1 MMFLLRRLLLI
12 LLTVSITP
20 LLALLAV
27 VLLYLNLIHL
37 LTRFTRK
44 RVPHEARPTSGH
56 ASIVILNWNGKELLA
71 QGIPSV
77 LEAVQEDGLDHEI
90 LVVDNG
96 STDGSV
102 EYLRKEFPQVRVI
115 PLPENLGFAAGNNIG
130 VDQAQHDTVVLLNND
145 MVVDRRFLRPL
156 LEGFG
161 PSTFAVSSQIYLQ
174 DASARREETGKTTA
188 HFRRGMIDFT
198 HCALDGRTLERR
210 YYPALWAGGGSSAFN
225 RERFLA
231 LGGFQEIYSPAYVED
246 TDLSYQAWKF
256 GWEVLFAPESIVY
269 HKHRASSS
277 RRFSPDQLQALI
289 QRNQF
294 LFIWKNIRD
303 WRLLLLHCLLL
314 PWTCYRLARD
324 HGLRI
329 WKAVLHAAGRFPSVA
344 ISKLSASFRAVRSD
358 AEIFRMFEN
367 PALYFAGLRALPKSG
382 YTSGRVSMQAA
393 RPHLLWVTAYLP
405 HIGRHAG
412 AGRMY
417 QLLRRLSCHY
427 RITLLTFL
435 ESESEQ
441 EFLPE
446 VEPFCRRV
454 VAIRRRVPGR
464 WQLFAY
470 EPFEEFRTPEME
482 QALKECLEDLD
493 FDLIQLEY
501 SQMACYASKD
511 LGIPTLLTKHEV
523 DFAAC
528 LRRVRIET
536 RPWAKIRWFY
546 NYLQVVDRET
556 RLTRRAD
563 GVICMTE
570 PDARELKKFCSSV
583 PIHVINTGV
592 DLDYF
597 QPPAREPDDP
607 RLVFVGA
614 FQHLPNVD
622 AMIYFCREIFP
633 LIRAHVPDTK
643 LVIVGSNPPPSVL
656 DLGEIPGIQV
666 TGFVPDIRPAMAASA
681 VYIVPLR
688 LGVGIRGKILEAWS
702 MARAVVATSIAC
714 AGLRYEAG
722 KNLLV
727 ADDAAL
733 FARHVVSL
741 LRDPV
746 RRASLG
752 NEGRKTAERHYGWET
767 AAHELDS
774 LYQHYLGTLQKESLL
789 SVAGE
794 RSRA

>member
-12 LLTVSITP
+12 LLTVLITP

-27 VLLYLNLIHL
+27 MLLFFNLIHL
-37 LTRFTRK
+37 LTRFTRGRVRDEGRPLSK
-44 RVPHEARPTSGH
+44 R

-77 LEAVQEDGLDHEI
+77 LAAVQEDGRDHEI

-102 EYLRKEFPQVRVI
+102 EYLKQEFPEVRVVS
-115 PLPENLGFAAGNNIG
+115 LPENLGFAAGNNVG
-130 VDQAQHDTVVLLNND
+130 VREARHDTVILLNND

-188 HFRRGMIDFT
+188 RFRRGMIDFA
-198 HCALDGRTLERR
+198 HCGLDGRVLERR
-210 YYPALWAGGGSSAFN
+210 YYPAFWAGGGSSAFH

-256 GWEVLFAPESIVY
+256 GWEVLFAPDSIVY
-269 HKHRASSS
+269 HKHRASSC
-277 RRFSPDQLQALI
+277 RRFTPDQLQALI

-303 WRLLLLHCLLL
+303 WRFLLPHCLLL

-324 HGLRI
+324 HGIKI
-329 WKAVLHAAGRFPSVA
+329 WNAVLNAAVRFPSFA
-344 ISKLSASFRAVRSD
+344 IGKLSAYFRAARSD
-358 AEIFRMFEN
+358 VEIFRMFEN
-367 PALYFAGLRALPKSG
+367 PALYFARLRSLP
-382 YTSGRVSMQAA
+382 TARHISGRFSIPAA

-412 AGRMY
+412 AGRMH
-417 QLLRRLSCHY
+417 QLLRRLSRHY

-435 ESESEQ
+435 ESESEL

-454 VAIRRRVPGR
+454 VAIRRRVPER
-464 WQLFAY
+464 FQFFAY

-546 NYLQVVDRET
+546 NYLQVLDREI
-556 RLTRRAD
+556 RLARRAD
-563 GVICMTE
+563 AVICMTE
-570 PDARELKKFCSSV
+570 PDARELEKFCSSV

-592 DLDYF
+592 DLEYF
-597 QPPAREPDDP
+597 QPSARESDDP

-622 AMIYFCREIFP
+622 AMIYFCREILP
-633 LIRAHVPDTK
+633 LIRVEVPATE

-666 TGFVPDIRPAMAASA
+666 TGFVPDIRPAMSASA
-681 VYIVPLR
+681 VYVVPLR

-702 MARAVVATSIAC
+702 MALAVVATSIAC

-722 KNLLV
+722 KNLLL

-733 FARHVVSL
+733 FAGHVVSL

-752 NEGRKTAERHYGWET
+752 REGRKTVERHYGWET